1 MRWAILSDI
10 HANLEAFE
18 AVLEDLEKEEPIGK
32 VFLGDIVGYGANPN
46 ECLDL
51 LRNKAD
57 LCVKGNHDAGA
68 IGLTDLNDFNDDAK
82 TAISWTS
89 KMVQKE
95 HKAFLMSLPIIG
107 RKEDFTFCHATPH
120 EPEMWYYIL
129 NFRDAIKSFHSF
141 KTPLCFVGHSHT
153 PSIIERNETGEATQ
167 ILSMDFTLNPSSQYI
182 INVGSIGQPRDRNP
196 KAAYGIYD
204 SETKAFKLKRVPYL
218 IDTASDKIKS
228 AGLPPSLAIRL
239 YFGE

>member
-1 MRWAILSDI
+1 MRWTILSDV

-18 AVLEDLEKEEPIGK
+18 AVLEDLEKEEPIKK

-57 LCVKGNHDAGA
+57 LCVQGNHDAGA
-68 IGLTDLNDFNDDAK
+68 IGLTDLNDFNKDAK
-82 TAISWTS
+82 TAILWTS
-89 KMVQKE
+89 KMIQPE
-95 HKAFLMSLPIIG
+95 HKAFLESLPIIG
-107 RKEDFTFCHATPH
+107 AKEDFTFCHATPYK
-120 EPEMWYYIL
+120 PETWYYII

-141 KTPLCFVGHSHT
+141 KTPFCFVGHSHA
-153 PSIIERNETGEATQ
+153 PSIIERNEEGKVTQ
-167 ILSMDFTLNPSSQYI
+167 IMSMDFTLNSSSQYI

-196 KAAYGIYD
+196 QAAYGIYD

-218 IDTASDKIKS
+218 IDRASEKIQN
-228 AGLPPSLAIRL
+228 AGLPKSLAVRL